1 MWLLSAFILAAG
13 FSSRSAQVLQQSP
26 VSITKPVSKTVL
38 INCWVPHPDF
48 SNLFIHWYRQR
59 PNAAPQRIAY
69 KSSTLFLENKSDEGK
84 FSIEKDP
91 IKSVC
96 TLTVS
101 KVTLQDSATYYCARW
116 DAQQLK
122 APGDLRKDVL
132 GFLNQVLKCGQ
143 AQVLLKQ
150 RQVSV
155 TRGQTKTAWIECA
168 AQGINDF
175 QSAYIHWYRHVPAK
189 APERILYIGPGQVS
203 YDDDSYRSKYSSFK
217 KDANICTF
225 LVHGINADDE

>member
-1 MWLLSAFILAAG
+1 
-13 FSSRSAQVLQQSP
+13 
-26 VSITKPVSKTVL
+26 
-38 INCWVPHPDF
+38 
-48 SNLFIHWYRQR
+48 
-59 PNAAPQRIAY
+59 
-69 KSSTLFLENKSDEGK
+69 
-84 FSIEKDP
+84 
-91 IKSVC
+91 
-96 TLTVS
+96 
-101 KVTLQDSATYYCARW
+101 
-116 DAQQLK
+116 
-122 APGDLRKDVL
+122 
-132 GFLNQVLKCGQ
+132 GQ

-175 QSAYIHWYRHVPAK
+175 QAAYIHWYRHVPAK

-225 LVHGINADDE
+225 LVHGINADDEGTYYCAYW